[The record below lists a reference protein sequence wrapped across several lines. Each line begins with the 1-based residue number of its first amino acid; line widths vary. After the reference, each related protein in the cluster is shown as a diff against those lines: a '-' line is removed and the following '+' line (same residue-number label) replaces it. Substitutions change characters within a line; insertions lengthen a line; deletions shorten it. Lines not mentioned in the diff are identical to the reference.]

1 MVSSPLSAIASISI
15 AASFGNL
22 ATWKVARA
30 GESLGKTKK
39 KYTLKKVNFPLKN
52 IDTPQ
57 KKKIISFNV
66 PTITIVNT

>member
-39 KYTLKKVNFPLKN
+39 KIYVKKSQFPVEKYRYSTKEKN
-52 IDTPQ
+52 
-57 KKKIISFNV
+57 N
-66 PTITIVNT
+66 